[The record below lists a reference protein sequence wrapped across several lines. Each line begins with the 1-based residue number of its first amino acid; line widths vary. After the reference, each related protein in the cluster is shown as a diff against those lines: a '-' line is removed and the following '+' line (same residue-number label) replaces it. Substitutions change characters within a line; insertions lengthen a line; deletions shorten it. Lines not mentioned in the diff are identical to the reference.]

1 MLTITGGIWSGR
13 KLKALESPE
22 LRPTSSRVKA
32 SLFSIL
38 ESLVWKQTS
47 AQPNFTAWRCLD
59 LFAGVGGLGLEML
72 SRGAESCT
80 FVEIERRHAKLLAD
94 NIATLGCGASVQV
107 ILADAR
113 KLSWERNGPFDLVLM
128 DPPYKESALPEIL
141 SALGAGEALKPGGIV
156 LFEHDPKLKP
166 AEISGL
172 TLQSHRVLGP
182 AGITVYV
189 RALP

>member
-1 MLTITGGIWSGR
+1 MLTITGGLWSGR

-38 ESLVWKQTS
+38 ESIVWKRAGQPDFTS
-47 AQPNFTAWRCLD
+47 WRCLD

-72 SRGAESCT
+72 SRGASNCM
-80 FVEIERRHAKLLAD
+80 FVEMERRHAKLLSE
-94 NIATLGCGASVQV
+94 NIATLGCGTQTQV
-107 ILADAR
+107 ILSDAR
-113 KLSWERNGPFDLVLM
+113 KLTWERNGPFDLVLM
-128 DPPYKESALPEIL
+128 DPPYRDSVLPEIL
-141 SALGAGEALKPGGIV
+141 AALGEGSSLKPGGIV

-166 AEISGL
+166 AEIRGL
-172 TLQSHRVLGP
+172 TLHSHRVLGP

-189 RALP
+189 RAET